1 LILGNIPSH
10 RKPKCIGTICQKTLH
25 RAKLGAVGAVGAVGA
40 ERFVEKLKR
49 RNIRNVRNVK
59 PGNI

>member
-1 LILGNIPSH
+1 MILGNIPSH

-25 RAKLGAVGAVGAVGA
+25 RAKLGAVGAVGAG
-40 ERFVEKLKR
+40 RFVETLKR
-49 RNIRNVRNVK
+49 RNVRNVRNVK